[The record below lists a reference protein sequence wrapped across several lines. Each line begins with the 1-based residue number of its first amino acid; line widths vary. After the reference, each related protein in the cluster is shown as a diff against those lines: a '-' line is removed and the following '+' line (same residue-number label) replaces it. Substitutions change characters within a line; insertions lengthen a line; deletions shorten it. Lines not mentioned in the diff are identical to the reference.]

1 VNRRELMLLMIGG
14 MTAAPALR
22 AQQKAMPVIGFLLG
36 GKPGP
41 EDALLVA
48 AFVRGLSESSYV
60 EGRNV
65 VIDYRWAEDRY
76 DRLPSLV
83 ADLIGRKVD
92 LIMAGNF
99 PAALAAKNA
108 TSTIPIVF
116 EVSVDPVERGL
127 VTSFSRPDGNL
138 TGVTSISIELTP
150 KRIELLTEL
159 VPHARVI
166 ALLVNPNNPT
176 TERLVRDMLE
186 SANAKRVQLRILKA
200 GAESEINTAFASLGE
215 LHAGAL
221 VVAPDPLFNTRR
233 ELLVT
238 LAAGHA
244 VPVVYV
250 FREFVS
256 AGGLISYGPSQP
268 GVFHQ
273 AGIYAGKIL
282 NGAKPSDL
290 PVQQPTKFELVVNL
304 KTAKALGLTIPPA
317 ILARA
322 DEVLE

>member
-48 AFVRGLSESSYV
+48 AFVRGLSESGYV

-92 LIMAGNF
+92 LITAGNF

-166 ALLVNPNNPT
+166 ALLVNPNNFQ
-176 TERLVRDMLE
+176 
-186 SANAKRVQLRILKA
+186 K
-200 GAESEINTAFASLGE
+200 
-215 LHAGAL
+215 
-221 VVAPDPLFNTRR
+221 
-233 ELLVT
+233 LVT
-238 LAAGHA
+238 A
-244 VPVVYV
+244 
-250 FREFVS
+250 
-256 AGGLISYGPSQP
+256 
-268 GVFHQ
+268 
-273 AGIYAGKIL
+273 
-282 NGAKPSDL
+282 
-290 PVQQPTKFELVVNL
+290 
-304 KTAKALGLTIPPA
+304 
-317 ILARA
+317 
-322 DEVLE
+322 